1 MAIESPEQTPDPKMN
16 EIKGICDIIVSEIK
30 ELNAIRKRYGK
41 NLLVINY
48 RKLGIELI
56 IKGKKKTDADKLNND
71 H

>member
-16 EIKGICDIIVSEIK
+16 EIKEICDIIVSEIK

-56 IKGKKKTDADKLNND
+56 IKGYAETNKTIIIDK
-71 H
+71 